1 MLMQLYE
8 QKYPFLEAA
17 TTPLELS
24 SEFEDMDIN
33 KILSSSSYPIELAKF
48 IASTLQYKPEDRH
61 TAIQLLSS
69 KWLHKFGVSNL
80 DSAVHILERWVSP
93 LFYNTPKSAE
103 QKMSFDDQDYPEDF
117 VEGVDDEFSPTGA
130 SSTRLGKNSKYPK
143 DNMSFDEYDND
154 AAACKESSYDID
166 DYPKSDHSF
175 KEYDKYQYK

>member
-8 QKYPFLEAA
+8 QKYPFLDAA

-69 KWLHKFGVSNL
+69 KWLHKFGASNL
-80 DSAVHILERWVSP
+80 DSAVQILERWVSP

-117 VEGVDDEFSPTGA
+117 VDGVEDDLLPT
-130 SSTRLGKNSKYPK
+130 SSSRLGKNSKYPK
-143 DNMSFDEYDND
+143 DMSFDEYDND
-154 AAACKESSYDID
+154 AACKESSYDMD
-166 DYPKSDHSF
+166 DYPKSDRHSS
-175 KEYDKYQYK
+175 KEYGKYQYK